1 MSRGSCKRRP
11 GCGDMP
17 RLAPGP
23 FTLPGRRE
31 RLPRAGH
38 NTLPATAR
46 ITARQ
51 NRLGP
56 GLGGHGS
63 GRKAGPGWAGC
74 RRAAGPSSGTAVPGG
89 RRPAPCPPASPLP
102 PAVLQPSPQPRS
114 SASRSASAICC
125 PRAARCASSSTSATH
140 LQHICPGPLAPV
152 TPRHATPRP
161 PQGWAGPGSPCPAQR
176 GGSCA
181 SAAATLRRGA
191 ARAPLLAP
199 SRQAAAGCSLCS
211 ELSKFLSLLRERPE
225 LAQDLPQGWDPDVT
239 PGFCSNRRLRG
250 SQFCWEGKARS
261 APKAEPHAEKV
272 KFRGSIDSAS
282 AAQTAL

>member
-1 MSRGSCKRRP
+1 
-11 GCGDMP
+11 MP

-74 RRAAGPSSGTAVPGG
+74 RRAAGPSSGTAAPGG
-89 RRPAPCPPASPLP
+89 RRPARCPPASPLP

-125 PRAARCASSSTSATH
+125 PRAARRATSSTSATH

-152 TPRHATPRP
+152 TPRHATPAPGLGRP
-161 PQGWAGPGSPCPAQR
+161 RFALPRTARRVLCLSCCHAPPRCSPGPPAR
-176 GGSCA
+176 
-181 SAAATLRRGA
+181 TV
-191 ARAPLLAP
+191 P
-199 SRQAAAGCSLCS
+199 AGCSR
-211 ELSKFLSLLRERPE
+211 LLPLQR
-225 LAQDLPQGWDPDVT
+225 AVKVPQ
-239 PGFCSNRRLRG
+239 F
-250 SQFCWEGKARS
+250 A
-261 APKAEPHAEKV
+261 
-272 KFRGSIDSAS
+272 
-282 AAQTAL
+282 